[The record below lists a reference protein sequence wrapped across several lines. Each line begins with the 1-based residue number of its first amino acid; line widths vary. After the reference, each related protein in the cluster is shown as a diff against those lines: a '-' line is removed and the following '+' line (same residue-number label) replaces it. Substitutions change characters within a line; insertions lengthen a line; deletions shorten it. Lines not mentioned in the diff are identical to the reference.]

1 MRVVVIGAGM
11 GGLAAAL
18 DLARQGVAVTVLER
32 AEAPGGKMRNLSP
45 VPGRPVGAGPTVFT
59 MRWVFDSL
67 FADAGAVLEDHVT
80 LTQATTLARHAWGQ
94 QRLDLYADIERSAE
108 AIGAFNGEAAG
119 FRSFA
124 AEARRIY
131 QTLRG
136 PFIEAARPSPLSLTR
151 GAGIAAMMGIR
162 PFDTMAS
169 ALAKHFRDPR
179 LRQLF
184 GRYATYCGSSPFRA
198 PATLMLV
205 AHVEQDGVWLVEG
218 GLHEVAKATVRVLQ
232 GQGGQVRYGAE
243 VSSILRRNGHAC
255 GVRLASGEAL
265 DADAVICN
273 ADPAAMALLGHAPA
287 PASERSFSA
296 VTWAMVAEARG
307 FPLLH
312 HTVFFS
318 PDYAA
323 EFAQLARRV
332 PNPATVYI
340 CAQDRPDSE
349 APAPKGNERLLILI
363 NAPATGDTN
372 KETGPWLDQTT
383 RFLAQSGL
391 ILIPQASLQTAPP
404 DFERLFPATGGALY
418 GPAVHG
424 AMASFRR
431 PGARTALPGLYLAG
445 GATHPGAGVPM
456 AALSG
461 RQAAAALMADHASIR
476 SSRQTVTRGG
486 ISTR

>member
-18 DLARQGVAVTVLER
+18 DLARQGVDVTVLER

-45 VPGRPVGAGPTVFT
+45 LPGRPIGAGPTVFT

-67 FADAGAVLEDHVT
+67 FADAGAALDDHVI
-80 LTQATTLARHAWGQ
+80 LTRAQTLARHAWGTD
-94 QRLDLYADIERSAE
+94 RLDLFADIDRSAD

-119 FRSFA
+119 FRAFA

-131 QTLRG
+131 RTLEK
-136 PFIEAARPSPLSLTR
+136 PFIEAQRPTPLSLTR
-151 GAGIAAMMGIR
+151 GAGIAAMFGIR

-205 AHVEQDGVWLVEG
+205 AHVEQEGVWLVEG
-218 GLHEVAKATVRVLQ
+218 GLHQVAVATARVLK
-232 GQGGQVRYGAE
+232 GQGGTIRYGAE
-243 VSSILRRNGHAC
+243 VASVLRRDGRAC
-255 GVRLASGEAL
+255 GVRLSNGEAL
-265 DADAVICN
+265 AADAVICN
-273 ADPAAMALLGHAPA
+273 ADPAAMVTDEPPVA
-287 PASERSFSA
+287 ERSFSA
-296 VTWAMVAEARG
+296 VTWAMVARADG

-312 HTVFFS
+312 HTVFFT

-340 CAQDRPDSE
+340 CAQDRPDSD
-349 APAPKGNERLLILI
+349 APAPAGNERLLILI
-363 NAPATGDTN
+363 NAPAHGDMAM
-372 KETGPWLDQTT
+372 ETAPWLDQTT
-383 RFLAQSGL
+383 QFLARSGL
-391 ILIPQASLQTAPP
+391 TLTPQASIQTAPP
-404 DFERLFPATGGALY
+404 DFHQLFPATGGALY

-424 AMASFRR
+424 SMASFRR

-476 SSRQTVTRGG
+476 TSRRTATRGG
-486 ISTR
+486 MSTR

>member
-18 DLARQGVAVTVLER
+18 DLARQGVDVTVLER
-32 AEAPGGKMRNLSP
+32 AETPGGKMRNQSP
-45 VPGRPVGAGPTVFT
+45 LPGRPIGAGPTVFT

-67 FADAGAVLEDHVT
+67 FADAGAVLEDHVI
-80 LTQATTLARHAWGQ
+80 LTRAETLARHAWGTD
-94 QRLDLYADIERSAE
+94 RLDLFADINRSAD
-108 AIGAFNGEAAG
+108 AIGAFCGEAAG
-119 FRSFA
+119 FRAFA

-131 QTLRG
+131 QTLQK

-151 GAGIAAMMGIR
+151 GAGVAAMFGIR

-184 GRYATYCGSSPFRA
+184 GRYATYCGSSPYRA

-205 AHVEQDGVWLVEG
+205 AHVEQEGVWLVEG
-218 GLHEVAKATVRVLQ
+218 GLHQVAVATARVFK
-232 GQGGQVRYGAE
+232 GQGGTIRYGAE
-243 VSSILRRNGHAC
+243 VATILRRNGHAC
-255 GVRLASGEAL
+255 GVRLASGEVL
-265 DADAVICN
+265 DADAIICN
-273 ADPAAMALLGHAPA
+273 ADPAAMVTAEL

-296 VTWAMVAEARG
+296 VTWAMVAKADG

-323 EFAQLARRV
+323 EFAQLARHV

-349 APAPKGNERLLILI
+349 APEPAGPERLLILI
-363 NAPATGDTN
+363 NAPAHGDTEM
-372 KETGPWLDQTT
+372 ETAPWLDQTT
-383 RFLAQSGL
+383 QFLTQSGL
-391 ILIPQASLQTAPP
+391 TLTPQASLQTAPP
-404 DFERLFPATGGALY
+404 DFHRLFPATRGALY

-461 RQAAAALMADHASIR
+461 RQAAAALMADHASILK
-476 SSRQTVTRGG
+476 SRRTATRGG
-486 ISTR
+486 MSTR

>member
-1 MRVVVIGAGM
+1 MRVLVMGAGM

-18 DLARQGVAVTVLER
+18 DLARQGVDVTVLEQ
-32 AEAPGGKMRNLSP
+32 AETPGGKMRNQSP
-45 VPGRPVGAGPTVFT
+45 RPGIAIGAGPTVFT

-67 FADAGAVLEDHVT
+67 FADAGAALDDHLI
-80 LTQATTLARHAWGQ
+80 LTRATTLARHAWGGAQ
-94 QRLDLYADIERSAE
+94 LDLFADIDRSAD

-119 FRSFA
+119 FRTFA

-131 QTLRG
+131 QTLKA

-151 GAGIAAMMGIR
+151 GAGVAAMFGIR

-205 AHVEQDGVWLVEG
+205 AHVEQEGVWLVEG
-218 GLHEVAKATVRVLQ
+218 GLHQVAVATARVLA
-232 GQGGQVRYGAE
+232 GQGGTIRYGAE
-243 VSSILRRNGHAC
+243 VATILRRDGHAV
-255 GVRLASGEAL
+255 GVRLTSGEAL
-265 DADAVICN
+265 TADAVIWN
-273 ADPAAMALLGHAPA
+273 GDPAALDLPGHTIL
-287 PASERSFSA
+287 PASERSLSA
-296 VTWAMVAEARG
+296 ITWTMVAEARD

-340 CAQDRPDSE
+340 CAQDRPDSD
-349 APAPKGNERLLILI
+349 APAPAGPERLLILV
-363 NAPATGDTN
+363 NAPANGDTPA
-372 KETGPWLDQTT
+372 ETTPWLDQTT
-383 RFLAQSGL
+383 HFLARSGL
-391 ILIPQASLQTAPP
+391 TLTPQASLQTTPQG
-404 DFERLFPATGGALY
+404 FHQLFPATGGALY

-476 SSRQTVTRGG
+476 MSRRTATRGG

>member
-18 DLARQGVAVTVLER
+18 DLARQGADVTVVER
-32 AEAPGGKMRNLSP
+32 ADAPGGKMRNLMLI
-45 VPGRPVGAGPTVFT
+45 PGRPVGAGPTVFT
-59 MRWVFDSL
+59 MRWVFDTL
-67 FADAGAVLEDHVT
+67 FADAGAALDDHVT
-80 LTQATTLARHAWGQ
+80 LTKATTLARHAWGTQ
-94 QRLDLYADIERSAE
+94 QLDLFADVERSAD

-119 FRSFA
+119 FRAFA

-131 QTLRG
+131 ETLRA
-136 PFIEAARPSPLSLTR
+136 PFIEAARPSPYSLTR
-151 GAGIAAMMGIR
+151 AVGLAAMFGIR

-184 GRYATYCGSSPFRA
+184 GRYATHYGSSPFRA
-198 PATLMLV
+198 PATLMLM
-205 AHVEQDGVWLVEG
+205 AYVEQEGVWLVEG
-218 GLHEVAKATVRVLQ
+218 GLHEVAKATVRVLV

-243 VSSILRRNGHAC
+243 VVAIQRRAGRAC
-255 GVRLASGEAL
+255 GVRLTTGEL
-265 DADAVICN
+265 LKADAVICN
-273 ADPAAMALLGHAPA
+273 ADPAALAQMGQAVAPEA
-287 PASERSFSA
+287 ERSFSA
-296 VTWAMVAEARG
+296 VTWAMVAETQG

-312 HTVFFS
+312 HTVFFT

-323 EFAQLARRV
+323 EFAQLASGV

-349 APAPKGNERLLILI
+349 SAAPSGAERLLILI
-363 NAPATGDTN
+363 NAPANGDQTT
-372 KETGPWLDQTT
+372 ETAPWLDQTT

-391 ILIPQASLQTAPP
+391 KISPQASLQTAPS
-404 DFERLFPATGGALY
+404 DFHRLFPMTGGALY

-445 GATHPGAGVPM
+445 GATHPGPGVPM

-476 SSRQTVTRGG
+476 KSRQTATRGG
-486 ISTR
+486 TVAR